1 MEAGYAVGSIIGL
14 MRGWKLLIKLESP
27 IAWSGFEA
35 TGVYQAQLI
44 IESKSGTNCS
54 AVC

>member
-27 IAWSGFEA
+27 DASSGFEA
-35 TGVYQAQLI
+35 TGVYRP
-44 IESKSGTNCS
+44 ESGTNCS
-54 AVC
+54 ALFK